1 MKEIIVEGYDLS
13 KQNFKGMTPEQYLN
27 LMKFQNFTCPLSGKK
42 FEYSRE
48 LKKFLDIEG
57 RVTNI
62 QAPPVD
68 HDHETGFIRGI
79 LSEKVNLLLD
89 QWEKKTYGKL
99 SKPSELSEYQKTPP
113 AFECIGQIKYK

>member
-42 FEYSRE
+42 FEYSQE

-57 RVTNI
+57 R
-62 QAPPVD
+62 
-68 HDHETGFIRGI
+68 
-79 LSEKVNLLLD
+79 EKVFRRPLLIMTIDLD
-89 QWEKKTYGKL
+89 L
-99 SKPSELSEYQKTPP
+99 
-113 AFECIGQIKYK
+113 